1 MDTFILCIVIY
12 CVGFFF
18 GSVWQFKKLIRTFA
32 QNPEALIEVA
42 KKLKEIDQQGQ
53 DGIPE
58 NAIQLEIERVG
69 NMLYA
74 YAHDTHQFMG
84 QAGDLNTLLESVH
97 KRFPGKTFFGEIP
110 ADDPAKELVK
120 Q

>member
-1 MDTFILCIVIY
+1 MDTFILCIIIY

-18 GSVWQFKKLIRTFA
+18 GASWQFKKMIRTFA
-32 QNPEALIEVA
+32 QNPDIMAEAARQIKQMNSEEKINSSSAV
-42 KKLKEIDQQGQ
+42 K
-53 DGIPE
+53 
-58 NAIQLEIERVG
+58 LEIERVG

-74 YAHDTHQFMG
+74 YACETHQFMG
-84 QAGDLNTLLESVH
+84 QATDLTTLLENIH

-120 Q
+120 H